1 MLMAK
6 VLKPQLDEN
15 LLKICVYEAEWKCRQ
30 LLKNAAILQLRGHK
44 TEINDKNWFHFP
56 GNMKLYTQ

>member
-1 MLMAK
+1 MAK

-15 LLKICVYEAEWKCRQ
+15 LLKIRVYEAEWKCRQ

-44 TEINDKNWFHFP
+44 TVRLMTKIGFIFQE
-56 GNMKLYTQ
+56 T